1 MRFAPFFFFLNF
13 GLTWPFQPIQADT
26 ADTDRVGPIWAASA
40 PISAAS
46 ARFGNRH
53 MARRGTDARSA
64 ASLPRRRVGRRCAGL
79 GAASV
84 HPSLK
89 VINKFYTKA
98 KILFINCCLTIAY
111 AGVTLFRSKI
121 HLLLQACFPNFMVG
135 SEGSLRP
142 IPNLDRD
149 HINHSDKLRIFD
161 IIKRNGTS

>member
-1 MRFAPFFFFLNF
+1 MNLFFFFFFLNF
-13 GLTWPFQPIQADT
+13 GLTRPFQPIQADT

-53 MARRGTDARSA
+53 MARHGTDARSA

-98 KILFINCCLTIAY
+98 QILFINCCLTIAY

>member
-1 MRFAPFFFFLNF
+1 
-13 GLTWPFQPIQADT
+13 
-26 ADTDRVGPIWAASA
+26 
-40 PISAAS
+40 
-46 ARFGNRH
+46 

-98 KILFINCCLTIAY
+98 QILFINCCLTIAY

-149 HINHSDKLRIFD
+149 HINHSEKLRIFD